1 MCWCYILEMKR
12 VIALLIYIVPINT
25 STWVPW
31 THLLFKMYSTL
42 LCCHTVTLPTVCLL
56 ISANPFHYLFVW
68 PLLWHFFCTCKSLP
82 ANTHLNAVTPSCCP
96 LLDSLY
102 LSLTI
107 GTNSYP
113 MALWLLYLLPA
124 NIQSLSLKQHSTP
137 LRCPICQIHNT
148 FALALQ
154 HLPCLQY
161 SLPSSFCCPLSAI
174 YTWLN
179 VCHLHLTSKIIYYP

>member
-1 MCWCYILEMKR
+1 MKR

-42 LCCHTVTLPTVCLL
+42 LCCHTVTLPTICLL

-68 PLLWHFFCTCKSLP
+68 PLLWHFYCTCKSLP

-137 LRCPICQIHNT
+137 SRRLMSITFSSSCMKIHNP
-148 FALALQ
+148 FAQALQ

-161 SLPSSFCCPLSAI
+161 SLPSGIQLP
-174 YTWLN
+174 T
-179 VCHLHLTSKIIYYP
+179 VCHLHLTSRIIYYP